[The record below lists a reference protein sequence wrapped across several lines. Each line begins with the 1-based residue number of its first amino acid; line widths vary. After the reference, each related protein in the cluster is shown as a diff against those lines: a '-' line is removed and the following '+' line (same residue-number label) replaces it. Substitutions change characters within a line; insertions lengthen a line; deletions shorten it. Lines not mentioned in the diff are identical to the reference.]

1 MGDLVSKKVSSQCCA
16 EMKYKLSLQAGLF
29 DLRAVR
35 CGAQQK
41 KKNVSLKSSD
51 TRVMQL
57 KLRSIKDRIL
67 YA

>member
-1 MGDLVSKKVSSQCCA
+1 
-16 EMKYKLSLQAGLF
+16 MKYKLSLQAGLF
-29 DLRAVR
+29 ELRAVR
-35 CGAQQK
+35 CRAQQK
-41 KKNVSLKSSD
+41 KNYVSLKSSD